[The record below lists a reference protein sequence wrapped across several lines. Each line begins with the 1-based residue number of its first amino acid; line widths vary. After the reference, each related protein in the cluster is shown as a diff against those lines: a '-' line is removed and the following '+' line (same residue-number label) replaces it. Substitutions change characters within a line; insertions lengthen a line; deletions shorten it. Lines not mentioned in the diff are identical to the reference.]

1 MALGGF
7 LLLLVKYRI
16 NSYIT
21 GCLLSLCSATV
32 SASFTLSKLP
42 EPLEAGQSITAKKT
56 VLLEVQRKLFL
67 QAERALKLGRYTQ
80 FRKVEHQLKDYPLYP
95 YLRFIE
101 LQRNIKNTSTQKIQ
115 QFLQTYHNTP
125 LANKLYY
132 RWINSLARRGRS
144 KALIQYFRPTQNTRL
159 LCHYANALHKTGNK
173 GSAFSLMGELW
184 QTGDSLPKS
193 CDPILKKWQKA
204 GYMTSSRLW
213 ARIHLVMNKGK
224 RRLATYIGKSL
235 PKEERFWLSLW
246 KKVQRQPAY
255 VLKADQHFKDQHSP
269 IMHWILVD
277 GMTRLARRK
286 PLIAAQYWKEIRN
299 KYNFNEEEK
308 ERIKRRLSLSL
319 ARAATPL
326 SRETLKALKLESRD
340 ARVIT
345 PHILSAIGDKDWEGA
360 LDWLNNL
367 KSNERNSERWHYW
380 RARALEEMGR
390 LEEARSLYLQ
400 ITDNRSYYSFL
411 AADRIGDR
419 YQLTHRPL
427 NTPAAELLKLQH
439 IPAVARAGELYQLKR
454 IVDARREWHFAIQK
468 MDKKQ
473 LLMAAQLANKW
484 GWHDR
489 SIITLALAQH
499 WDDLELRFP
508 LAHKNYIEKQAKQE
522 KINPAWAFAVI
533 RQESAFTSD
542 ARSSAGALGLMQL
555 MPRTA
560 RQVARSLRIKRP
572 NRRDL
577 LKSNINIKLGVRYL
591 RKLQERFNGNAVLAT
606 AAYNAGGWRVK
617 GWLPKGEAQSA
628 DLWIENVPFT
638 ETRKYLKRVLTYTI
652 IYEQRLG
659 LEGKPLLERMMP
671 ISLQTK
677 NSKKI

>member
-1 MALGGF
+1 MRLFANYWVRVF
-7 LLLLVKYRI
+7 VASHILLFVC
-16 NSYIT
+16 T
-21 GCLLSLCSATV
+21 
-32 SASFTLSKLP
+32 SASNALTLAKLP
-42 EPLEAGQSITAKKT
+42 PQLESSSTIPVKKEN
-56 VLLEVQRKLFL
+56 LLKEQRKLFIK
-67 QAERALKLGRYTQ
+67 AEKALKLGRYTQ
-80 FRKVEHQLKDYPLYP
+80 YRKLEHRLNDYPLYP

-101 LQRNIKNTSTQKIQ
+101 LQRNINNTSTQKIQ
-115 QFLQTYHNTP
+115 HFLQTYHNTP
-125 LANKLYY
+125 LANKLYF
-132 RWINSLARRGRS
+132 RWINSLARRGKS
-144 KALIQYFRPTQNTRL
+144 KALVQYFRPTQNTRL
-159 LCHYANALHKTGNK
+159 LCNYANALHRVGKKST
-173 GSAFSLMGELW
+173 AFSLMGELW
-184 QTGDSLPKS
+184 QTGSSLPKS
-193 CDPILKKWQKA
+193 CDPILKKWKKA

-224 RRLATYIGKSL
+224 RRLASYIGKSL

-246 KKVQRQPAY
+246 KKVQRQPEY
-255 VLKADQHFKDQHSP
+255 VLKADQHFKDQYSP

-277 GMTRLARRK
+277 GMTRLASRK
-286 PLIAAQYWKEIRN
+286 PLIAAKYWKEIRG
-299 KYNFNEEEK
+299 KYHFDNEEK
-308 ERIKRRLSLSL
+308 ERIERRLSLSL

-326 SRETLKALKLESRD
+326 SRETLKKLNLDSRD

-360 LDWLNNL
+360 LAWLNNL
-367 KSNERNSERWHYW
+367 KSNERNGERWHYW

-419 YQLTHRPL
+419 YQLTHRPI
-427 NTPAAELLKLQH
+427 NTPAAELVKLQH
-439 IPAVARAGELYQLKR
+439 IPAIARAGELYQLKR
-454 IVDARREWHFAIQK
+454 IVDARREWHFAIQQ

-473 LLMAAQLANKW
+473 LLIAAQLANKW

-508 LAHKNYIEKQAKQE
+508 LAHKKYIEKQANHE
-522 KINPAWAFAVI
+522 RINPAWAFAVI

-572 NRRDL
+572 KQRDL

-591 RKLQERFNGNAVLAT
+591 RKLQERFGGNSVLAT
-606 AAYNAGGWRVK
+606 AAYNAGGRRVK
-617 GWLPKGEAQSA
+617 SWLPKSEAQSA

-659 LEGKPLLERMMP
+659 LESKPLLERMMP
-671 ISLQTK
+671 ISH
-677 NSKKI
+677 SAKKI

>member
-1 MALGGF
+1 MPPQL
-7 LLLLVKYRI
+7 
-16 NSYIT
+16 NSNT
-21 GCLLSLCSATV
+21 SV
-32 SASFTLSKLP
+32 
-42 EPLEAGQSITAKKT
+42 PLKKT
-56 VLLEVQRKLFL
+56 AQLEKQRKLFI

-80 FRKVEHQLKDYPLYP
+80 YRKLEHRLNDYPLYP

-101 LQRNIKNTSTQKIQ
+101 LERNLKNTSNKKIQ
-115 QFLQTYHNTP
+115 NFLHTYHNTP

-132 RWINSLARRGRS
+132 RWINSLARRGKS
-144 KALIQYFRPTQNTRL
+144 AALIQYFRPTQNTRL
-159 LCHYANALHKTGNK
+159 LCHYANALHKTGKK
-173 GSAFSLMGELW
+173 GTAFSLMGELW
-184 QTGDSLPKS
+184 QTGKSLPKS
-193 CDPILKKWQKA
+193 CDPIIKKWRDA

-246 KKVQRQPAY
+246 KKVQRKPEY
-255 VLKADQHFKDQHSP
+255 VLKADAHFKDQHSP

-286 PLIAAQYWKEIRN
+286 PLMAAQYWKKIRS
-299 KYNFNEEEK
+299 KYHFNEEEK
-308 ERIKRRLSLSL
+308 ERIERRLALSL

-326 SRETLKALKLESRD
+326 SRDTLKELKLDSRD
-340 ARVIT
+340 TRVIT
-345 PHILSAIGDKDWEGA
+345 PHILSAIADKDWEGA
-360 LDWLNNL
+360 LSWLNNL

-390 LEEARSLYLQ
+390 LDEARSLYLQ

-419 YQLTHRPL
+419 YQLTHRPI
-427 NTPAAELLKLQH
+427 NTPAAELTKLQH

-454 IVDARREWHFAIQK
+454 IVDARREWHFAIQQ

-489 SIITLALAQH
+489 SIITLALAQY

-508 LAHKNYIEKQAKQE
+508 LAHKKYIEKQAKHE

-533 RQESAFTSD
+533 RQESAFTAD

-591 RKLQERFNGNAVLAT
+591 RKLQERFKGNSVLAT

-617 GWLPKGEAQSA
+617 SWLPKDEAQSA

-659 LEGKPLLERMMP
+659 LDSKPLLERMMP
-671 ISLQTK
+671 ISTASSQR
-677 NSKKI
+677 KKI

>member
-1 MALGGF
+1 MRLFSKYQVITFIAGS
-7 LLLLVKYRI
+7 LLLLGSSPTSI
-16 NSYIT
+16 A
-21 GCLLSLCSATV
+21 L
-32 SASFTLSKLP
+32 TLAKMPP
-42 EPLEAGQSITAKKT
+42 ELESNTSIPLKKAKQ
-56 VLLEVQRKLFL
+56 LAEQRKLFVE
-67 QAERALKLGRYTQ
+67 AEKALKLGRFTKY
-80 FRKVEHQLKDYPLYP
+80 KKMEHRLNDYPLYP

-101 LQRNIKNTSTQKIQ
+101 LERRIKNTSTQKIQ
-115 QFLQTYHNTP
+115 SFLQTYHNTP

-132 RWINSLARRGRS
+132 RWINSLARRGKS
-144 KALIQYFRPTQNTRL
+144 KALVQYFRPTQNTRL
-159 LCHYANALHKTGNK
+159 LCHYANALHNTGEK
-173 GSAFSLMGELW
+173 GTAFSLMGELW
-184 QTGDSLPKS
+184 QTGKSLPKS
-193 CDPILKKWQKA
+193 CDPILKKWKKA
-204 GYMTSSRLW
+204 GYMTSHRLW
-213 ARIHLVMNKGK
+213 SRIHLVMNKGK

-246 KKVQRQPAY
+246 KKVQRQPEY
-255 VLKADQHFKDQHSP
+255 VLKADKHFKDQHSP

-286 PLIAAQYWKEIRN
+286 PLVAAKYWEEIRS
-299 KYNFNEEEK
+299 KYHFDSEEK
-308 ERIKRRLSLSL
+308 ERIERRLSLSL

-326 SRETLKALKLESRD
+326 SRKTLKELKLDSRD
-340 ARVIT
+340 ERVIT

-360 LDWLNNL
+360 LAWLNNL

-390 LEEARSLYLQ
+390 LDEARSLYLQ

-419 YQLTHRPL
+419 YQLTHRPI
-427 NTPAAELLKLQH
+427 NTPVAELIKLQH
-439 IPAVARAGELYQLKR
+439 IPAIARAGELYQLKR
-454 IVDARREWHFAIQK
+454 IVDARREWHFAIQQ

-473 LLMAAQLANKW
+473 LLIAAQLANKW

-489 SIITLALAQH
+489 SIITLALAQY

-508 LAHKNYIEKQAKQE
+508 LAHKKYIEKQADHE

-533 RQESAFTSD
+533 RQESAFTAD

-572 NRRDL
+572 RQRDL

-591 RKLQERFNGNAVLAT
+591 RKLQERFKGNSVLAT
-606 AAYNAGGWRVK
+606 AAYNAGGHRVK
-617 GWLPKGEAQSA
+617 SWLPKNEQQSA

-638 ETRKYLKRVLTYTI
+638 ETRKYLKRVLTYTV

-671 ISLQTK
+671 ISRAG
-677 NSKKI
+677 KKI

>member
-1 MALGGF
+1 MIFGWLFAKKKRTLFILGNI
-7 LLLLVKYRI
+7 LLL
-16 NSYIT
+16 S
-21 GCLLSLCSATV
+21 SSTV
-32 SASFTLSKLP
+32 FASFTLNKIP
-42 EPLEAGQSITAKKT
+42 NAVTPQDKKPVVST
-56 VLLEVQRKLFL
+56 KELTQLRKLFI
-67 QAERALKLGRYTQ
+67 QAETALKRGRYTQ
-80 FRKVEHQLKDYPLYP
+80 YRKIEHRLTDYPLYP

-101 LQRNIKNTSTQKIQ
+101 IQQNLNNTSTDRIQ
-115 QFLQTYHNTP
+115 SFLLTYHKTP

-132 RWINSLARRGRS
+132 RWINSLARRGKS
-144 KALIQYFRPTQNTRL
+144 EVLIQFFRPTQNTRL
-159 LCHYANALHKTGNK
+159 LCHYANALHKTGK
-173 GSAFSLMGELW
+173 QGDAFSLMGELW
-184 QTGDSLPKS
+184 QTSKSLPKS
-193 CDPILKKWQKA
+193 CDPILKKWIKV
-204 GYMTSSRLW
+204 GYMTPSRLW

-224 RRLATYIGKSL
+224 RRLATYLGKSL

-246 KKVQRQPAY
+246 KKVQRKPEY

-286 PLIAAQYWKEIRN
+286 PLMAAKYWKEVRN
-299 KYNFNEEEK
+299 KYNFNNEEK
-308 ERIKRRLSLSL
+308 ERIERRLSLSL

-326 SRETLKALKLESRD
+326 SRDTLKDLKLESRD
-340 ARVIT
+340 ERVIT
-345 PHILSAIGDKDWEGA
+345 PHILSAIGDNDWEGSLA
-360 LDWLNNL
+360 WLNNL
-367 KSNERNSERWHYW
+367 KSSERNSERWQYW
-380 RARALEEMGR
+380 RARSLEEMGR
-390 LEEARSLYLQ
+390 LDEARSLYLQ

-419 YQLTHRPL
+419 YQLTHRAI
-427 NTPAAELLKLQH
+427 NSPAAELIKLQH

-454 IVDARREWHFAIQK
+454 IVDARREWHFAIQQ

-473 LLMAAQLANKW
+473 LLIAAQLANKW

-508 LAHKNYIEKQAKQE
+508 LAHKTYIEKQAKHE

-533 RQESAFTSD
+533 RQESAFTQD

-572 NRRDL
+572 NQRDL

-591 RKLQERFNGNAVLAT
+591 RKLQERFKGNSVLAT
-606 AAYNAGGWRVK
+606 AAYNAGGYRVK
-617 GWLPKGEAQSA
+617 TWMPKDEPQSA

-638 ETRKYLKRVLTYTI
+638 ETRKYLKRVLTYTV

-671 ISLQTK
+671 ISRP
-677 NSKKI
+677 SGS

>member
-1 MALGGF
+1 MIFLHLIAKYWARVLIASSILFCAGSSVSLALT
-7 LLLLVKYRI
+7 LANLPPELDSNAPAPLKK
-16 NSYIT
+16 
-21 GCLLSLCSATV
+21 SA
-32 SASFTLSKLP
+32 KL
-42 EPLEAGQSITAKKT
+42 EE
-56 VLLEVQRKLFL
+56 QRKLFI
-67 QAERALKLGRYTQ
+67 QAEKTFKLGRYTEY
-80 FRKVEHQLKDYPLYP
+80 RKLKRRLNDYPLYP
-95 YLRFIE
+95 YLLFKE
-101 LQRNIKNTSTQKIQ
+101 LKRNLKNTPNQKIQ
-115 QFLQTYHNTP
+115 NFLHTYHNTP

-132 RWINSLARRGRS
+132 RWINSLARRGKS
-144 KALIQYFRPTQNTRL
+144 AALIQYFRPTQNTRL
-159 LCHYANALHKTGNK
+159 LCNYANALYKTGKK
-173 GSAFSLMGELW
+173 GTAFSLMGELW
-184 QTGDSLPKS
+184 QTGKSLPKS
-193 CDPILKKWQKA
+193 CDPILKKWSEA

-246 KKVQRQPAY
+246 KKVQRKPEY
-255 VLKADQHFKDQHSP
+255 VLKADEHFKNQHSP

-286 PLIAAQYWKEIRN
+286 PLMAAQYWKEIRN
-299 KYNFNEEEK
+299 RYHFNEEEK
-308 ERIKRRLSLSL
+308 ERIERRLALSL

-326 SRETLKALKLESRD
+326 SRATLKELKLDSRD
-340 ARVIT
+340 TRVIT
-345 PHILSAIGDKDWEGA
+345 PHILSAISDKDWEGA
-360 LDWLNNL
+360 LSWLNNL

-390 LEEARSLYLQ
+390 LDEARSLYLQ

-419 YQLTHRPL
+419 YQLTHIPI
-427 NTPAAELLKLQH
+427 NAPAAELIKLQH
-439 IPAVARAGELYQLKR
+439 IPAVARAGELYQLNR
-454 IVDARREWHFAIQK
+454 IVDARREWHFAIQQ

-489 SIITLALAQH
+489 SIITLALARY

-508 LAHKNYIEKQAKQE
+508 LAHKKFIEKQAKHE
-522 KINPAWAFAVI
+522 DINPAWAFAVI
-533 RQESAFTSD
+533 RQESAFTAD

-577 LKSNINIKLGVRYL
+577 LKSNINIKLGVRFL
-591 RKLQERFNGNAVLAT
+591 RKLQERFSGNSVLAT
-606 AAYNAGGWRVK
+606 AAYNAGEWRVK
-617 GWLPKGEAQSA
+617 SWLPKEEAQSA

-659 LEGKPLLERMMP
+659 LDSKPLLERMMP
-671 ISLQTK
+671 ISTPSSLR
-677 NSKKI
+677 KKI